1 MRKWGIWITTFYFLI
16 VTGLILP
23 GVQLLMKDRPESLT
37 EWLGIY
43 HDWLVWLWIG
53 ILVGGEALL
62 LFLSVDPSHKRL
74 RPRQHV
80 LASAALVTLMVALL
94 AFAGVVSLLVAM
106 IGDKLFDQPFG
117 PYLDSRFK
125 IIAWVLG
132 FWLVWGVIF
141 WRRLGSPAAEPVQII
156 PWLRKGS
163 VLELLIAVPAHIV
176 VRHRDDCSAP
186 MATGFGIATGLAI
199 MLLCFGPGVLLLY
212 RDRLHR
218 NARQSTLG

>member
-16 VTGLILP
+16 VVGLILP
-23 GVQLLMKDRPESLT
+23 GIGFLMKDRPYTIT

-43 HDWLVWLWIG
+43 HDWLVWLWVV

-62 LFLSVDPSHKRL
+62 LFLSVDLSLKRL

-80 LASAALVTLMVALL
+80 LASVALVTLMVALL
-94 AFAGVVSLLVAM
+94 VFAGIVSLLVAVL
-106 IGDKLFDQPFG
+106 GDKFFDEPLG
-117 PYLDSRFK
+117 PYLDSRLK

-132 FWLVWGVIF
+132 LWLVWGVVF
-141 WRRLGSPAAEPVQII
+141 WRRLGSSTTVGSVQVTR
-156 PWLRKGS
+156 WLKKGS
-163 VLELLIAVPAHIV
+163 VLELLIAVPAHII

-186 MATGFGIATGLAI
+186 IATGFGIATGVAI

-212 RDRLHR
+212 RDRLR
-218 NARQSTLG
+218 RLRT